1 MNKAK
6 KDNIKIFTLLCT
18 VFYLL
23 FSFVNINFNPLEW
36 GVFSRFIFGIG
47 FFISFFKSLKGW

>member
-6 KDNIKIFTLLCT
+6 KDNIKIFIILFM

-23 FSFVNINFNPLEW
+23 FSFVNLNLNPLEW
-36 GVFSRFIFGIG
+36 GVFSRFIFGMG
-47 FFISFFKSLKGW
+47 FIITLFKSFIGW